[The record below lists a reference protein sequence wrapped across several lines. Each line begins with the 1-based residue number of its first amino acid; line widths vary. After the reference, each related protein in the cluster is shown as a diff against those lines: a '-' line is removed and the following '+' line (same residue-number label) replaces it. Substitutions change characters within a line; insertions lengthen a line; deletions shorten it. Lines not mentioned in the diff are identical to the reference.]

1 MEASLFGKRSVRL
14 AVMESIIFMS
24 LILSASLALRCIATR
39 LTFILIFAISNYQP
53 NLKIGVEICFHFV
66 GLTTAFDA
74 HLGWDFP
81 CFYTW
86 RLQYSRRWPLFR
98 FGETNQSRNQNSRFR
113 RPLGLGVLA
122 GGVIDRSVLSS
133 DLSQIKHHKS
143 QITTSIKV

>member
-1 MEASLFGKRSVRL
+1 L
-14 AVMESIIFMS
+14 
-24 LILSASLALRCIATR
+24 R
-39 LTFILIFAISNYQP
+39 LTFIFRFAFIVVDRFLQLPSYQP
-53 NLKIGVEICFHFV
+53 KFENGRRDLLSFR
-66 GLTTAFDA
+66 LTTAFDA

-81 CFYTW
+81 CFYHVEATV
-86 RLQYSRRWPLFR
+86 QWPLFR
-98 FGETNQSRNQNSRFR
+98 FGEKNQSRNQNSRFR